1 MADRPEELEG
11 DAQWRSAGDRI
22 QTLLDATSAGGAVA
36 RERAE
41 QLVREVV
48 ELYGAGLS
56 RIIAAVGDQADP
68 GMLNRLVADD
78 LVASLLL
85 VHGLH
90 PHDVHR
96 RVSDALDRVRP
107 YLGSHGGDVH
117 LLDIV
122 GDTVQ
127 LQFAG
132 SCKSCPSSAVTL
144 ELAVEDAIRAAA
156 PEVSSIEV
164 VAPEAAAAEPTT
176 VIPAES
182 LLAQVHSRAHA
193 NGGSSAPGIR
203 CPTWPTWLPAKSAAS
218 RSPASWC
225 WPAGSATSCTPI
237 VTTARPAMDPWPAR
251 RCTDESAVASRCC
264 DVRAVTRIST
274 SCTPGRAST
283 TAPRDTSIPSH
294 CCCATACCPSRYRP
308 SRWARRHDDPVRR
321 PEPNHQ
327 QPAGTAAGRG
337 AVRNVLGGHRR

>member
-1 MADRPEELEG
+1 MADRPEELQG

-22 QTLLDATSAGGAVA
+22 QTLLDATSAGGAAA

-68 GMLNRLVADD
+68 GMLDRLVADD

-85 VHGLH
+85 VHGIH
-90 PHDVHR
+90 PHDLRR

-156 PEVSSIEV
+156 PEISSIEV
-164 VAPEAAAAEPTT
+164 VTPEAGAGKPAT

-182 LLAQVHSRAHA
+182 LLAQVHSRAPS
-193 NGGSSAPGIR
+193 NGGGSAWHQVPDLADLAPGEVGGFSVAGVVVLACRVGDQLYAYRDHCPACDGSLAAAALHRRAGSSDPVLR
-203 CPTWPTWLPAKSAAS
+203 CPRCHAHFDVVHAGAGLDDGAERHLDPIPLLLRDGVLSLAVPAEPMGA
-218 RSPASWC
+218 PA
-225 WPAGSATSCTPI
+225 
-237 VTTARPAMDPWPAR
+237 
-251 RCTDESAVASRCC
+251 
-264 DVRAVTRIST
+264 
-274 SCTPGRAST
+274 
-283 TAPRDTSIPSH
+283 
-294 CCCATACCPSRYRP
+294 
-308 SRWARRHDDPVRR
+308 
-321 PEPNHQ
+321 
-327 QPAGTAAGRG
+327 
-337 AVRNVLGGHRR
+337 

>member
-22 QTLLDATSAGGAVA
+22 QTLLDATSAGGTVA

-41 QLVREVV
+41 QLVSEVV

-56 RIIAAVGDQADP
+56 RVIAAVSDQAP
-68 GMLNRLVADD
+68 GMLNSLVSDD

-90 PHDVHR
+90 PHDVR
-96 RVSDALDRVRP
+96 RRASDALDRVRP

-117 LLDIV
+117 LLDIA

-164 VAPEAAAAEPTT
+164 VAPEPAAAESMT

-182 LLAQVHSRAHA
+182 LLAQVHSRVHA
-193 NGGSSAPGIR
+193 NGGSSAAWHPVPDLADLAPGEVGGFSVAGLVVLACR
-203 CPTWPTWLPAKSAAS
+203 VGDQLYAYRDHCPACDGSLAGAALH
-218 RSPASWC
+218 RS
-225 WPAGSATSCTPI
+225 
-237 VTTARPAMDPWPAR
+237 
-251 RCTDESAVASRCC
+251 
-264 DVRAVTRIST
+264 
-274 SCTPGRAST
+274 
-283 TAPRDTSIPSH
+283 
-294 CCCATACCPSRYRP
+294 
-308 SRWARRHDDPVRR
+308 
-321 PEPNHQ
+321 
-327 QPAGTAAGRG
+327 
-337 AVRNVLGGHRR
+337 

>member
-1 MADRPEELEG
+1 MADRPEELDG
-11 DAQWRSAGDRI
+11 DALWRSAGDRI
-22 QTLLDATSAGGAVA
+22 QTLLDATSSGGPVA

-41 QLVREVV
+41 QLVGEVV

-56 RIIAAVGDQADP
+56 RITAAAGP

-90 PHDVHR
+90 PHDVRR

-117 LLDIV
+117 LLAID
-122 GDTVQ
+122 GGTVQ

-164 VAPEAAAAEPTT
+164 VAPEAAPAESTT

-193 NGGSSAPGIR
+193 NGSAQAAWHPVPDLADLAPGEVGGFSV
-203 CPTWPTWLPAKSAAS
+203 A
-218 RSPASWC
+218 
-225 WPAGSATSCTPI
+225 
-237 VTTARPAMDPWPAR
+237 D
-251 RCTDESAVASRCC
+251 AV
-264 DVRAVTRIST
+264 
-274 SCTPGRAST
+274 
-283 TAPRDTSIPSH
+283 
-294 CCCATACCPSRYRP
+294 
-308 SRWARRHDDPVRR
+308 
-321 PEPNHQ
+321 
-327 QPAGTAAGRG
+327 
-337 AVRNVLGGHRR
+337 VL